1 MAASNHD
8 IGFLGKSFHN
18 RQKETGFQGLAMWR
32 VVPFIPVF
40 FVHKKKVL
48 TLDFTPVSPVL
59 FVQATEKRLIAVMA
73 LFRLH
78 TQDGLV
84 AFGKVTLCKQ
94 GFRSVGAFISHIQ

>member
-40 FVHKKKVL
+40 FVHKKKSSYSRFHASISGAVCPGYRK
-48 TLDFTPVSPVL
+48 TLNRS
-59 FVQATEKRLIAVMA
+59 
-73 LFRLH
+73 
-78 TQDGLV
+78 DGIIPSAYARWL
-84 AFGKVTLCKQ
+84 G
-94 GFRSVGAFISHIQ
+94 RIR